1 MKISFSD
8 IGEVAS
14 NLYVARN
21 LLNVLD
27 EMAFQSNKPDVLQY
41 KTQYEKL
48 LSLIQA
54 IFLILDA
61 AESACNDIEKAMM
74 MMGGGAE

>member
-1 MKISFSD
+1 MKIDFSD
-8 IGEVAS
+8 IGDVAT

-54 IFLILDA
+54 VLLILDA
-61 AESACNDIEKAMM
+61 AETACNDIEEAMM
-74 MMGGGAE
+74 TGGSAE

>member
-1 MKISFSD
+1 MKINFSD

-21 LLNVLD
+21 LLDVLD

-54 IFLILDA
+54 ILLILDA

-74 MMGGGAE
+74 MGGSAE

>member
-1 MKISFSD
+1 MKINFSD

-21 LLNVLD
+21 LLDVLD

-41 KTQYEKL
+41 KAQYEKL

-54 IFLILDA
+54 ILLILDA

-74 MMGGGAE
+74 TGGSAE

>member
-14 NLYVARN
+14 NLYVARK
-21 LLNVLD
+21 LLNILD

-54 IFLILDA
+54 ILLILDA
-61 AESACNDIEKAMM
+61 AETACNDIEEAMM
-74 MMGGGAE
+74 TGGSAE

>member
-27 EMAFQSNKPDVLQY
+27 ETAFQSNKPDVLQY

-54 IFLILDA
+54 ILLILDA
-61 AESACNDIEKAMM
+61 AETACNDIEEAMM
-74 MMGGGAE
+74 TGGSAE

>member
-1 MKISFSD
+1 MKINFSD

-21 LLNVLD
+21 LLDVLD

-41 KTQYEKL
+41 KAQYEKL

-54 IFLILDA
+54 ILLILDA
-61 AESACNDIEKAMM
+61 AETACNDIEKAMM
-74 MMGGGAE
+74 MGGSAE

>member
-1 MKISFSD
+1 MKINFSD

-21 LLNVLD
+21 LLDVLD

-41 KTQYEKL
+41 KAQYEKL

-54 IFLILDA
+54 ILLILDA
-61 AESACNDIEKAMM
+61 AETACNDIEKAMR
-74 MMGGGAE
+74 MGGSAE

>member
-1 MKISFSD
+1 MKIDFSD
-8 IGEVAS
+8 IGDVAT

-41 KTQYEKL
+41 ETQYEKL

-74 MMGGGAE
+74 TGGSAE

>member
-1 MKISFSD
+1 MKINFSD

-21 LLNVLD
+21 LLDVLD

-41 KTQYEKL
+41 KAQYEKL

-54 IFLILDA
+54 ILLILDA
-61 AESACNDIEKAMM
+61 AETACNDIEKAMM
-74 MMGGGAE
+74 TGGSAE

>member
-1 MKISFSD
+1 MKINFSD

-21 LLNVLD
+21 LLDVLD
-27 EMAFQSNKPDVLQY
+27 EMAFQGSEPDVLQY

-48 LSLIQA
+48 LSLIHA

-61 AESACNDIEKAMM
+61 AETACNDMEKAMM
-74 MMGGGAE
+74 KGGSAE

>member
-54 IFLILDA
+54 ILLILDA

-74 MMGGGAE
+74 MGGGAE

>member
-41 KTQYEKL
+41 KIQYEKL

-54 IFLILDA
+54 ILLILDA
-61 AESACNDIEKAMM
+61 AETACNGIEEAMM
-74 MMGGGAE
+74 TGGSAE

>member
-1 MKISFSD
+1 MKIDFSD
-8 IGEVAS
+8 IGDVAT

-27 EMAFQSNKPDVLQY
+27 EMAFQGSEPDVLNY

-54 IFLILDA
+54 ILLILDA

-74 MMGGGAE
+74 TGGSAE

>member
-1 MKISFSD
+1 MKIDFSD
-8 IGEVAS
+8 IGDVAT

-41 KTQYEKL
+41 ETQYEKL

-54 IFLILDA
+54 ILLILDA
-61 AESACNDIEKAMM
+61 AETACNDIEKAMM
-74 MMGGGAE
+74 TGGAPNE

>member
-1 MKISFSD
+1 MKINFSD

-21 LLNVLD
+21 LLDVLD
-27 EMAFQSNKPDVLQY
+27 ETAFQSNKPDVLQY

-54 IFLILDA
+54 ILLILDA
-61 AESACNDIEKAMM
+61 AETACNDIEEAMM
-74 MMGGGAE
+74 TGGSAE

>member
-21 LLNVLD
+21 LLDVLD

-54 IFLILDA
+54 ILLILDA

-74 MMGGGAE
+74 RGGSAE

>member
-27 EMAFQSNKPDVLQY
+27 ERAFQSNKPDVLQY

-54 IFLILDA
+54 ILLILDA
-61 AESACNDIEKAMM
+61 AETACNDIEKAMM
-74 MMGGGAE
+74 TGGSAE

>member
-14 NLYVARN
+14 NLYVARK

-54 IFLILDA
+54 ILLILDA
-61 AESACNDIEKAMM
+61 AETACNDIEKAMM
-74 MMGGGAE
+74 TGGSAE

>member
-54 IFLILDA
+54 ILLILDA
-61 AESACNDIEKAMM
+61 AETACNDIEKAMM
-74 MMGGGAE
+74 TGGSAE

>member
-41 KTQYEKL
+41 KIQYEKL

-54 IFLILDA
+54 ILLILDA

-74 MMGGGAE
+74 MGGSAE